1 MRKRVVFYCQHLLG
15 IGHVT
20 RSLSIVNEL
29 AKDFDVTYVQGG
41 PPVPLKPIPSVRL
54 VQLDPLLMQE
64 SDSVLYD
71 PEGRRAV
78 PEIFSARRE
87 ALAALAAEGF
97 DACVVELY
105 PFGRKKFA
113 EEVRFFL
120 GALRA
125 RRPGLPAVCSVR
137 DILVEKSDAPARNR
151 KIVAE
156 LREYFQAVWV
166 HADPALIEF
175 GATFSAAPEIADLL
189 RYTGFVAEPARA
201 SAAAP
206 RRGNKILLSLGGGS
220 VGGEL
225 FLAAAEAVP
234 EFPEHEFHFALG
246 PYTPA
251 AIRET
256 LENKL
261 AGFGAR
267 ARVTGLLTN
276 FEEELSRAALSVSMA
291 GYNTVMNLLNTRTP
305 GLVLTYDANHE
316 QLFRAR
322 LLEERGY
329 LGVLEPADLTPARLK
344 ERFRERLGLG
354 YPAAAPDLRGAA
366 RCRGLLSD
374 LLAARG

>member
-41 PPVPLKPIPSVRL
+41 PAVPLKPGPSVRL

-64 SDSVLYD
+64 SDSALYD
-71 PEGRRAV
+71 PEGKRAV
-78 PEIFSARRE
+78 PEIFSRRRE

-120 GALRA
+120 KALRTA
-125 RRPGLPAVCSVR
+125 RPAMPAVCSVR
-137 DILVEKSDAPARNR
+137 DILVEKADAPARNA

-175 GATFSAAPEIADLL
+175 GATFGAAGEIGDLL
-189 RYTGFVAEPARA
+189 RYTGFVAEPAPARA
-201 SAAAP
+201 QA
-206 RRGNKILLSLGGGS
+206 RGKKILLSLGGGS

-225 FLAAAEAVP
+225 FLAAAETAG

-251 AIRET
+251 SIREG
-256 LENKL
+256 LERRL
-261 AGFGAR
+261 AEFGPR

-276 FEEELSRAALSVSMA
+276 FEEELGRAALSVSMA

-316 QLFRAR
+316 QLLRAR
-322 LLEERGY
+322 LLEERGF
-329 LGVLEPADLTPARLK
+329 LGVLDPEDLLPARLA
-344 ERFRERLGLG
+344 ERFRDRLALA
-354 YPAAAPDLRGAA
+354 YPATPPDLGGAG
-366 RCRGLLSD
+366 RCRGLLAD
-374 LLAARG
+374 LLAVKG